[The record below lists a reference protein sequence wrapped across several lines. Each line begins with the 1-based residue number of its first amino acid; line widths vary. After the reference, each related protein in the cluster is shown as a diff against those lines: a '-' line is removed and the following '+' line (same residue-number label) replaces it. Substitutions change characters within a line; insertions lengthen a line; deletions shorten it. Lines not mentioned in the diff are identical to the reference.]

1 MHNILN
7 QIFRSFALL
16 IAVVIPCS
24 ALELSEPN
32 NGSNFTIFLGEE
44 LTIRLPGNPTT
55 GYQWEVLTNDFT
67 VLKQKG
73 EPVFVS
79 DSNRIGAGGQI
90 TFLFVSCR
98 IGSTRLKLAYHRPWE
113 KETPPIQVF
122 EIGVTVKQNKNNA
135 NTGSDSEHS
144 IVS

>member
-1 MHNILN
+1 MNNIFN

-24 ALELSEPN
+24 ALELSEPD

-44 LTIRLPGNPTT
+44 LTIKLPGNPTT
-55 GYQWEVLTNDFT
+55 GYQWEVLTNGLT
-67 VLKQKG
+67 MLKQKG
-73 EPVFVS
+73 EPVFVADS
-79 DSNRIGAGGQI
+79 DRIGAGGQI
-90 TFLFVSCR
+90 TFLFVPCG

-122 EIGVTVKQNKNNA
+122 EIGVTVKQNKNNV
-135 NTGSDSEHS
+135 NSGSDPEHGL
-144 IVS
+144 VS